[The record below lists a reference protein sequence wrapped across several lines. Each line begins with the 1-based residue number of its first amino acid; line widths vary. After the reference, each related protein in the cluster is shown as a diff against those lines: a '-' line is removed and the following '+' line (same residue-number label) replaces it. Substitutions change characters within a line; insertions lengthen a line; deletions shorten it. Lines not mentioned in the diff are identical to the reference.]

1 MCTVLQVPWC
11 FHCVKLDPP
20 GFQQEMS
27 LLADTEL
34 TKASSI
40 TLIPSGVLGARCI
53 SSIAYCQDHGEVCR
67 RVALHWA
74 HDYLRVSHHLTPATI
89 SAVVQHLI
97 VNKDWKTY
105 HFNDAMMPDHEDRA
119 TLDRTAAQLRTPQDV
134 QGLDYS
140 RHGVFLVECA
150 QAQCEEHLAED
161 LRAQVMNKILTAIA
175 SQDESMSELVI
186 DAFIL
191 HARANA
197 CSAAGDV

>member
-11 FHCVKLDPP
+11 FHCMKLGPP

-34 TKASSI
+34 TKASSFN
-40 TLIPSGVLGARCI
+40 LIPAGVLGCRCT
-53 SSIAYCQDHGEVCR
+53 SSFGYSQDHADTCR
-67 RVALHWA
+67 QVAIDWTHE
-74 HDYLRVSHHLTPATI
+74 YLRASHHLTPATI
-89 SAVVQHLI
+89 SAVIQHLI
-97 VNKDWKTY
+97 VNKGWKTY

-134 QGLDYS
+134 QRVDYI
-140 RHGVFLVECA
+140 RHGFELVEYA

-161 LRAQVMNKILTAIA
+161 FRAQVMYKIRTAIA
-175 SQDESMSELVI
+175 SQDEAMSELVI

-191 HARANA
+191 HARAHA